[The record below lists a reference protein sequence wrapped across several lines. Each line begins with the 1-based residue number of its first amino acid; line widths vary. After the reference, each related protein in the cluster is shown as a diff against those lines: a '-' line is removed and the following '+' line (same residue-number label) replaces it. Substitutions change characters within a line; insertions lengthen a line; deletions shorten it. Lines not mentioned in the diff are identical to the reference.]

1 MNESDK
7 KYLLL
12 IGLHIAIGF
21 GLYYIPLF
29 PKIYGFAILIGG
41 IYYVINSQNRNNEV
55 LYASAYIVGSEVLL
69 RMTGGNINYE
79 FSKYGVIIFM
89 LIGMYYKGVSKHAAA
104 YWIFLLFLL
113 PCIFIAT
120 YSLKYTT
127 DLQNKISFNTSG
139 PFCLGI
145 TSLYCYTRKVTFK
158 QLNEILLFIG
168 LPIIANMIYLILY
181 TPSVRDVITG
191 TSSNYET
198 SGGFGPNQVATILG
212 LGMFVFISRL
222 IYYSNSK
229 LLLIVNLIIAFN
241 ISYRGLVTFSRGGM
255 MTGFFMV
262 IILVLI
268 TYFKISSR
276 AKIKMNYLM
285 IAVVITMVS
294 TWIYS
299 SNQTG
304 GLIEKRYANQD
315 ATGREKE
322 DRFTGRAELAK
333 EEIETFLKNPFF
345 GVGVGKTAE
354 IRQQRIGEFV
364 ASHDEITRMASEHG
378 ALGVLGLLILFAT
391 PLFLYLD
398 NNHNIY
404 LLSFIVF
411 WILTINHAAM
421 RIAAPAFVYALSLLK
436 VVVINEKEP
445 VIHRE

>member
-7 KYLLL
+7 KYLFL

-21 GLYYIPLF
+21 GLYYIPFF
-29 PKIYGFAILIGG
+29 PKIYGYTILIGG

-104 YWIFLLFLL
+104 YWIFLLLLL
-113 PCIFIAT
+113 PGIFIAT

-229 LLLIVNLIIAFN
+229 LLFIVNLIIAFN

-322 DRFTGRAELAK
+322 DQFTGRAELAK

-378 ALGVLGLLILFAT
+378 ALGVLGLFILFAT

>member
-7 KYLLL
+7 KYLFL
-12 IGLHIAIGF
+12 IGLHIVIGF
-21 GLYYIPLF
+21 GLYYIPFF
-29 PKIYGFAILIGG
+29 PKIYGYTILIGG
-41 IYYVINSQNRNNEV
+41 IYYVINSQNQNNEV

-104 YWIFLLFLL
+104 YWIFLLLLL
-113 PCIFIAT
+113 PGIFIAT

-145 TSLYCYTRKVTFK
+145 TSLYCYTRRVTFK
-158 QLNEILLFIG
+158 QLNEILLLIG
-168 LPIIANMIYLILY
+168 LPIIANLVYLILF

-191 TSSNYET
+191 TGSNYET

-222 IYYSNSK
+222 IYFSNSK
-229 LLLIVNLIIAFN
+229 LLFIINLIIAFN
-241 ISYRGLVTFSRGGM
+241 ITYRGLVTFSRGGM
-255 MTGFFMV
+255 MTGFFML
-262 IILVLI
+262 IILILV
-268 TYFKISSR
+268 TYFKINSR
-276 AKIKMNYLM
+276 AKVKMNYLM
-285 IAVVITMVS
+285 IAISVIMVA

-315 ATGREKE
+315 ARGREKE

-333 EEIETFLKNPFF
+333 EEIETFLKNPFL

-354 IRQQRIGEFV
+354 LRQERIGEFV
-364 ASHDEITRMASEHG
+364 ASHDEITRMVAEHG

>member
-7 KYLLL
+7 KYLFL

-21 GLYYIPLF
+21 GLYYVPFF
-29 PKIYGFAILIGG
+29 PKFYGYVIIFGG

-89 LIGMYYKGVSKHAAA
+89 LIGMYYKGVSKDAAA
-104 YWIFLLFLL
+104 YWIFLLLLL
-113 PCIFIAT
+113 PGIFIAT

-158 QLNEILLFIG
+158 QLNEILLLIG

-212 LGMFVFISRL
+212 LGMFIFISRL

-229 LLLIVNLIIAFN
+229 LLFIINLIIAFN

-255 MTGFFMV
+255 MTGFFML
-262 IILVLI
+262 IILILI
-268 TYFKISSR
+268 TYFKINSR

-285 IAVVITMVS
+285 IAVVITMAS

-299 SNQTG
+299 SDQTG

-315 ATGREKE
+315 AKGRVKE
-322 DRFTGRAELAK
+322 DRFTGRGELAK

-354 IRQQRIGEFV
+354 LRQQRIGEFV
-364 ASHDEITRMASEHG
+364 ASHDEITRMISEHG

-398 NNHNIY
+398 NSQNIY

-436 VVVINEKEP
+436 VIVINEKEP
-445 VIHRE
+445 AIHR